1 MIDFN
6 GRTIVVT
13 GAANGIGRAT
23 ALLLDRLGA
32 RLVCADLDEAGAAVT
47 PGVHAVRAD
56 VAADGG
62 ERIAAACRDA
72 GLAPDGLVNAAGI
85 HFPGALTELTD
96 EAWRRMMAVNLDGTF
111 KVCRALVPLMA
122 DGGAIVNIASLA
134 AHRGSRNYAHY
145 AATKGGVISFSRS
158 LAAELG
164 PRLRVNAVSPGV
176 ILTTMV
182 EKFLPERGADFLK
195 MTPLGRFGQPEEVAS
210 VIAFLLS
217 PAASFVTGE
226 VVHINGGLYMD

>member
-1 MIDFN
+1 MIDFT
-6 GRTIVVT
+6 GKVIVIT

-23 ALLLDRLGA
+23 ALLLHCLGA
-32 RLVCADLDEAGAAVT
+32 TLVTADLDETGAALA
-47 PGVHAVRAD
+47 PGVRAVRAD

-62 ERIAAACRDA
+62 ERIAASCLAA

-85 HFPGALTELTD
+85 HFAGALAELTD
-96 EAWRRMMAVNLDGTF
+96 EAWRRMMSVNLDGTF
-111 KVCRALVPLMA
+111 KVCRAIVPLMA
-122 DGGAIVNIASLA
+122 EGGSIVNIASLA

-145 AATKGGVISFSRS
+145 AATKGAVISFSRS

-164 PRLRVNAVSPGV
+164 PRLRVNAVSPGI

-217 PAASFVTGE
+217 PAASFVNGE
-226 VVHINGGLYMD
+226 VVHINGGLYVD

>member
-1 MIDFN
+1 MIDFT

-23 ALLLDRLGA
+23 ALLLHRLGA
-32 RLVCADLDEAGAAVT
+32 TLIAADLDEAGAAVA
-47 PGVHAVRAD
+47 PGVRAVRAD
-56 VAADGG
+56 VATDGG
-62 ERIAAACRDA
+62 ERIAETCRAA

-111 KVCRALVPLMA
+111 KVCRAVVPLMA
-122 DGGAIVNIASLA
+122 EGGSIVNIASLA
-134 AHRGSRNYAHY
+134 AHRGSRNYSHY
-145 AATKGGVISFSRS
+145 AATKGAVISFSRS

-164 PRLRVNAVSPGV
+164 PRLRVNTVSPGV
-176 ILTTMV
+176 IMTTMV
-182 EKFLPERGADFLK
+182 EKFLPERGPDFLK

-217 PAASFVTGE
+217 PAASFVDGE
-226 VVHINGGLYMD
+226 VVHINGGLYVD